1 MICYD
6 RLLKI
11 FDERKITSY
20 TIRKDNVIG
29 QASWKKIHE
38 GGHVD
43 TRTLDALC
51 KYLNCQP
58 GDIIE
63 YIPDEEQNA
72 VGVDKTMKS
81 DKKSQNTI
89 S

>member
-58 GDIIE
+58 GDLIE
-63 YIPDEEQNA
+63 YIPDEEQTA
-72 VGVDKTMKS
+72 VGVDKTVNS
-81 DKKSQNTI
+81 DEKSQNHD

>member
-63 YIPDEEQNA
+63 YTPDEEENA
-72 VGVDKTMKS
+72 VGVHKTIKS
-81 DKKSQNTI
+81 DKKSQNHD